1 MQNKFLFLQKIILG
15 LIGIFVFFAT
25 FNFFNN
31 LVLKVINLRNHGLN
45 IFQIVQEVFL
55 AISATSFL
63 TMIVALTALYFTLA
77 NYLRKDGNQVDAIL
91 GVEQNEKIIILVNKK
106 DKPLIFNSINLLIDN
121 DKYLVLSVKDKFR
134 SFSDYVVVSPYS
146 TLTVGLENS
155 SLLDDL
161 VFCENKMRIKI
172 VLTTVEGLV
181 ICNKLE
187 ALPIKIR
194 ALRNSKKFKILD
206 PNTKLDFEKFDN
218 FINKM

>member
-1 MQNKFLFLQKIILG
+1 MKEI
-15 LIGIFVFFAT
+15 
-25 FNFFNN
+25 
-31 LVLKVINLRNHGLN
+31 
-45 IFQIVQEVFL
+45 
-55 AISATSFL
+55 
-63 TMIVALTALYFTLA
+63 
-77 NYLRKDGNQVDAIL
+77 YLRKDGNQVDTIL

>member
-77 NYLRKDGNQVDAIL
+77 NY
-91 GVEQNEKIIILVNKK
+91 
-106 DKPLIFNSINLLIDN
+106 
-121 DKYLVLSVKDKFR
+121 
-134 SFSDYVVVSPYS
+134 
-146 TLTVGLENS
+146 
-155 SLLDDL
+155 
-161 VFCENKMRIKI
+161 
-172 VLTTVEGLV
+172 
-181 ICNKLE
+181 
-187 ALPIKIR
+187 
-194 ALRNSKKFKILD
+194 
-206 PNTKLDFEKFDN
+206 
-218 FINKM
+218 